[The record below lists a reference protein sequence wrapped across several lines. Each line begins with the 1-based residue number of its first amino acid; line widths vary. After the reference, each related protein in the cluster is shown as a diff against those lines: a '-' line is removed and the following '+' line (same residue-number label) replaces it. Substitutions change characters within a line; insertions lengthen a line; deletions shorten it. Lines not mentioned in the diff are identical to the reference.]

1 MNLPHGARARTQ
13 AAWCSLEHGFD
24 AVFGAAANPLRH
36 LGALGMGL
44 FWGLALSGVYL
55 YAVLDTS
62 VTGGWR
68 SIDTLSREQWFLGGL
83 LRSMHRYFADAF
95 VVVMLLHLARE
106 WLFGR
111 YAGFRRFSWLT
122 GVPLLPLAFI
132 CGIGGFWLNWDRL
145 GQYSALA
152 TAEWLDVLPL
162 FATPLTRN
170 FLGAASVGDRLF
182 SLFVFV
188 HIGVSLLLVFGL
200 WFHLQRLSRA
210 EVFPAR
216 SLAFGSTIALLA
228 LAVAAPVQS
237 QPPADLSS
245 VAATLP
251 LDWLLL
257 FIHPLVEAAS
267 GEVTWVLLA
276 LALALL
282 FALPFLPRHV
292 PAAQVAHVDPLNCNG
307 CRRCFDDC
315 PYAAITMVPLP
326 GGQPGRQLAEVDA
339 DRCASCGICAGACPS
354 STPFRGIETLVTG
367 IDMPQLPI
375 DLMRRRLRDGLA
387 SLRSAR
393 RFVVFGCDP
402 GARVDA
408 LAAPDVLATS
418 LICTGMLPPS
428 FVEYALRNGADGVL
442 VTACREGG
450 CEFRL
455 GTRWTDERFSGRR
468 EPHLRDSV
476 TRERWRVVRADAGEE
491 AVVAVA
497 LDELRR
503 TVPWPAVSEAA
514 GTPARVGAA
523 GASG

>member
-1 MNLPHGARARTQ
+1 MNLLHGARARAQ
-13 AAWCSLEHGFD
+13 AAWRGLEHRFD

-36 LGALGMGL
+36 LGALGTGL
-44 FWGLALSGVYL
+44 FWALALSGIYL
-55 YAVLDTS
+55 YAVFDTS
-62 VTGGWR
+62 ASGAWR
-68 SIDTLSREQWFLGGL
+68 SIDALSREPRSAGGL
-83 LRSMHRYFADAF
+83 LRSLHRYAADAF
-95 VVVMLLHLARE
+95 VVVLLLHLVHE

-111 YAGFRRFSWLT
+111 HAGFRRFSWLT
-122 GVPLLPLAFI
+122 GVPLLPLAFVG
-132 CGIGGFWLNWDRL
+132 GIGGFWLNWDRL

-152 TAEWLDVLPL
+152 TAEWLDVLRL
-162 FATPLTRN
+162 FAAPLARN
-170 FLGAASVGDRLF
+170 FLGVASVGDRLF

-188 HIGVSLLLVFGL
+188 HIGVSLLLAFGL
-200 WFHLQRLSRA
+200 WFHLQRVSRA

-216 SLAFGSTIALLA
+216 SLAFGSAVALLA
-228 LAVAAPVQS
+228 LAFGAPVRS

-257 FIHPLVEAAS
+257 FIHPLAQAVS

-282 FALPFLPRHV
+282 FALPFLPRRV
-292 PAAQVAHVDPLNCNG
+292 PAAPVAHVDPLNCNG

-315 PYAAITMVPLP
+315 PYAAITMVPHP
-326 GGQPGRQLAEVDA
+326 GGRAGRQLAEVA
-339 DRCASCGICAGACPS
+339 AERCASCGICAGACPS

-375 DLMRRRLRDGLA
+375 DALRRRLRDGLA
-387 SLRSAR
+387 SLQGAH

-408 LAAPDVLATS
+408 LAAPDVYTAS

-428 FVEYALRNGADGVL
+428 FIEYALRHGADGVL
-442 VTACREGG
+442 VTSCRDGG

-455 GTRWTDERFSGRR
+455 GARWIDQRLSGRR
-468 EPHLRDSV
+468 EPHLRDSAAH
-476 TRERWRVVRADAGEE
+476 ERWRLVSADAGEE
-491 AVVAVA
+491 AALAAA
-497 LDELRR
+497 LDELRCNVSR
-503 TVPWPAVSEAA
+503 HAPAPDASAPTGVA
-514 GTPARVGAA
+514 GA
-523 GASG
+523 GASR

>member
-1 MNLPHGARARTQ
+1 MNPPHRVRARTQ
-13 AAWCSLEHGFD
+13 AAWRGLEHRFD

-44 FWGLALSGVYL
+44 FWIVALSGIYL

-62 VTGGWR
+62 ATGAWR
-68 SIDTLSREQWFLGGL
+68 SIDALSRDPGSPGGL
-83 LRSMHRYFADAF
+83 LRSLHHYAADAF
-95 VVVMLLHLARE
+95 VVVVLLHLTRE

-122 GVPLLPLAFI
+122 GVPLLPLAFVSA
-132 CGIGGFWLNWDRL
+132 IGGFWLAWDRL

-152 TAEWLDVLPL
+152 TAEWLDVLPF

-188 HIGVSLLLVFGL
+188 HIGVPLLLVFGL
-200 WFHLQRLSRA
+200 WFHLQRVSRA

-216 SLAFGSTIALLA
+216 SLAFGSAVALLA
-228 LAVAAPVQS
+228 LAVAAPVRS

-251 LDWLLL
+251 IDWLLL
-257 FIHPLVEAAS
+257 FVHPLAQAVS
-267 GEVTWVLLA
+267 GEVTWLLLA

-282 FALPFLPRHV
+282 FGLPFLPRRV
-292 PAAQVAHVDPLNCNG
+292 PAAPVAQVDPLNCNG

-315 PYAAITMVPLP
+315 PYAAITMVPHP
-326 GGQPGRQLAEVDA
+326 AGRPGRQLAEVDA

-367 IDMPQLPI
+367 IDMPQGPVDAL
-375 DLMRRRLRDGLA
+375 RRRLRDGLA
-387 SLRSAR
+387 AMRGAH

-402 GARVDA
+402 GARVDG

-418 LICTGMLPPS
+418 LLCTGMLPPS
-428 FVEYALRNGADGVL
+428 FVEYALRHGADGVL
-442 VTACREGG
+442 VTSCRDGG
-450 CEFRL
+450 CAFRL
-455 GTRWTDERFSGRR
+455 GARWTAERLAGRR
-468 EPHLRDSV
+468 EPHLRDRV
-476 TRERWRVVRADAGEE
+476 TRERWRLVQADAGEE
-491 AVVAVA
+491 AVLIAA

-503 TVPWPAVSEAA
+503 SVPSPAAS
-514 GTPARVGAA
+514 PAA
-523 GASG
+523 GASLRVVGADAS